1 MHPTLILY
9 FGEKKNDSSGTN
21 VNSFG
26 WLSVRRTV
34 LGLFVCFFLLDC
46 KDWGE
51 HTQTNK
57 LYIHRVRVMM
67 AQT

>member
-34 LGLFVCFFLLDC
+34 LGLFGFFYLIA
-46 KDWGE
+46 KTGE
-51 HTQTNK
+51 NTHRQTN
-57 LYIHRVRVMM
+57 YIFIELGL
-67 AQT
+67 

>member
-26 WLSVRRTV
+26 WLSVRTV
-34 LGLFVCFFLLDC
+34 LCFFLLDC
-46 KDWGE
+46 QDWGE

>member
-34 LGLFVCFFLLDC
+34 LGLFGFFYLIA
-46 KDWGE
+46 KTGE